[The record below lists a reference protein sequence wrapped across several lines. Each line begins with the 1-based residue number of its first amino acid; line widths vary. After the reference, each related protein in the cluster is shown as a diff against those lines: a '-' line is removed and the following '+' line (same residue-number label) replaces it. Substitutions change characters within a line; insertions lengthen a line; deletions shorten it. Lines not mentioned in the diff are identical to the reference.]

1 MIYLHETECPYGA
14 KDCPKVNELRNM
26 LQENRKELDEVKK
39 SVIQLDTT
47 IRSVSKIIGTLVS
60 VLIAILG
67 VMQI

>member
-1 MIYLHETECPYGA
+1 
-14 KDCPKVNELRNM
+14 M